1 MNLQQRSGVV
11 VRKSMCSYYRKRRLK
26 TIRVTF
32 LDYTKS
38 LLFAVNINRFTPRV
52 VRLFGNMWQEQNLLR
67 ITWDPGQLGS
77 ENQKV
82 SVQLAR
88 FTMKTSRVVFESM
101 ITLVAEQTNTGAG
114 QFIVPKGKGQ
124 G

>member
-1 MNLQQRSGVV
+1 MRESVCWKLNL
-11 VRKSMCSYYRKRRLK
+11 
-26 TIRVTF
+26 RVSF

-38 LLFAVNINRFTPRV
+38 SFLAVNINRFARRV
-52 VRLFGNMWQEQNLLR
+52 VRLLGNKWKEQNPLR
-67 ITWDPGQLGS
+67 ITWDPDHLGS
-77 ENQKV
+77 ESQKV

-88 FTMKTSRVVFESM
+88 FSMRNSDVVFDSM
-101 ITLVAEQTNTGAG
+101 FTLVAEQANTGQC

>member
-1 MNLQQRSGVV
+1 MCVNLNLTNRL
-11 VRKSMCSYYRKRRLK
+11 RLYRQKL
-26 TIRVTF
+26 F
-32 LDYTKS
+32 L
-38 LLFAVNINRFTPRV
+38 AVNIKRFTPRV
-52 VRLFGNMWQEQNLLR
+52 ARQLANTWREQKPLR
-67 ITWDPGQLGS
+67 ITWDQGHLGS

-88 FTMKTSRVVFESM
+88 FSMTNSDVVFDSM
-101 ITLVAEQTNTGAG
+101 FTLVAEQANTGQC